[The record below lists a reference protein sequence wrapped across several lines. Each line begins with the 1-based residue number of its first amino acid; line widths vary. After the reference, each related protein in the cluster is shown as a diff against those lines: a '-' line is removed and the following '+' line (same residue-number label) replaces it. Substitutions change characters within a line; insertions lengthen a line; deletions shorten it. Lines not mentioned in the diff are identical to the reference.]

1 MNTLTA
7 DKAPTYDGPEN
18 PRILRLDLKTASP
31 LSELQS
37 FYQELLGLEVSEQ
50 EPDRLTVA
58 AGRTSIT
65 FRTARPEEGEPAYHF
80 AFNIPENKI
89 LDARKWQRER
99 TPILQRP
106 PGDFSD
112 PDHDDVTHFWHWN
125 AHSIF
130 FEDPAGNLLEYIA
143 RHDLD
148 NASPGPFTSED
159 ILYVSEI
166 GFVARDVP
174 AFGEEL
180 QEGTGLDLY
189 FAGGDSFRAFGDPNG
204 LLLVLP
210 EGVPRWTNQ
219 RPWAVHATVVTIRDG
234 RGRRFTA
241 GQHPYMVELKA
252 GSVLTKGPDGDR
264 IRS

>member
-1 MNTLTA
+1 MSTLTA
-7 DKAPTYDGPEN
+7 DRAPTYDGPEN
-18 PRILRLDLKTASP
+18 PRILRLDLKTAADFAD
-31 LSELQS
+31 LKH
-37 FYQELLGLEVSEQ
+37 FYHDLLGLEILEG

-58 AGRTSIT
+58 AGRTPIT
-65 FRTARPEEGEPAYHF
+65 FTPATPDEGEPAYHF

-89 LDARKWQRER
+89 LEAREWQRKR
-99 TPILQRP
+99 TPILKRP

-112 PDHDDVTHFWHWN
+112 PDHGDLTHFWHWN

-143 RHDLD
+143 RHNLD

-159 ILYVSEI
+159 ILYVSEV
-166 GFVARDVP
+166 GFVAPDVP
-174 AFGEEL
+174 AFGDEL

-219 RPWAVHATVVTIRDG
+219 RPWAVHPTAVTIRNGKGD
-234 RGRRFTA
+234 RFTA
-241 GQHPYMVELKA
+241 ERHPYAVTMKE
-252 GSVLTKGPDGDR
+252 SPPR
-264 IRS
+264 ES